1 MYFLFQDRL
10 VTIYQIKKTFEEN
23 HGDIFPQIVINF
35 EFWDTWENNTVIL
48 TPHSL
53 YWNYFVYLAQ
63 FDPNSL
69 PNELDQQHD
78 PFN

>member
-1 MYFLFQDRL
+1 MYFLFQDGL
-10 VTIYQIKKTFEEN
+10 VTTYQKKKTFEEN
-23 HGDIFPQIVINF
+23 YGDIFPQIVTNF
-35 EFWDTWENNTVIL
+35 EFWDTWQNDIL

-69 PNELDQQHD
+69 PNELDQQT
-78 PFN
+78 

>member
-10 VTIYQIKKTFEEN
+10 VTIYQIKKTFEEQ
-23 HGDIFPQIVINF
+23 HGDIFPQIVIIF
-35 EFWDTWENNTVIL
+35 EFWDTWENDTVIL

-53 YWNYFVYLAQ
+53 YWNYFAQ
-63 FDPNSL
+63 FNPNSL

-78 PFN
+78 SFN

>member
-10 VTIYQIKKTFEEN
+10 VTIYQIKKTFEEQ

-35 EFWDTWENNTVIL
+35 EFWENWENDTVIL

-63 FDPNSL
+63 FDLNSL
-69 PNELDQQHD
+69 SNGRDQHHD
-78 PFN
+78 SFN

>member
-10 VTIYQIKKTFEEN
+10 DTIYQIKKNFEDN
-23 HGDIFPQIVINF
+23 HGDIFSQIVINCG
-35 EFWDTWENNTVIL
+35 FWGTWENDSVIL

-53 YWNYFVYLAQ
+53 YWNYFVYVAK

-69 PNELDQQHD
+69 LTCKHD
-78 PFN
+78 SFN

>member
-10 VTIYQIKKTFEEN
+10 VTIYQIKKNFEEN
-23 HGDIFPQIVINF
+23 HGDIFPPIVINF
-35 EFWDTWENNTVIL
+35 EFWDTCENDTVVL

-53 YWNYFVYLAQ
+53 YWSYFVYLAQ
-63 FDPNSL
+63 FEPNNL

-78 PFN
+78 SFN

>member
-23 HGDIFPQIVINF
+23 HGDIFPQIGINF
-35 EFWDTWENNTVIL
+35 EFWDTWENDSVIL

-53 YWNYFVYLAQ
+53 
-63 FDPNSL
+63 
-69 PNELDQQHD
+69 
-78 PFN
+78 